1 MGDKHYLQCNR
12 INYSIIIIKKRGI
25 PAQNLSFMTNLVP
38 GTKLVIMEKKV
49 LVTGGAGFIGSHI
62 VDLLI
67 KNNYEVV
74 VVDDLSSGR
83 EENINQKAQFYKLNI
98 TDQKGLAEVFQ
109 QEKPDYI
116 CHEAAQI
123 SVSFSVRDPLFD
135 AQTNI
140 LGSLN
145 LLQCCVNHKIKG
157 IVFASSGGTIYGE
170 PEHFPI
176 TEDYPFRPQS
186 PYGISKVAVEHY
198 LDFYQKN
205 YNLPYVALR
214 YGNVY
219 GPRQDPYGEA
229 GVIAIFIEKML
240 KGEIPIING
249 DGEYIRDY
257 IYVEDVA
264 QANLLALENMVKLS
278 KVVREIEKA
287 KEKEKAETETKAET
301 EIKLNGFNLGTGRGV
316 SVNEIFSLLKE
327 IIKFPHPANY
337 GPPRTGDLRKNIL
350 NCRLISEFLGWQP
363 QFDFSEGLEK
373 TINWFTENI

>member
-1 MGDKHYLQCNR
+1 MAEGKRNMKLEKREKQV
-12 INYSIIIIKKRGI
+12 SESKK
-25 PAQNLSFMTNLVP
+25 T
-38 GTKLVIMEKKV
+38 TV

-67 KNNYEVV
+67 KNNYKVV
-74 VVDDLSSGR
+74 IVDDLSSGR
-83 EENINQKAQFYKLNI
+83 EENINKNARFYKLNI
-98 TDQKGLAEVFQ
+98 TDKKGLAEVFRK
-109 QEKPDYI
+109 EKLDYV

-145 LLQCCVNHKIKG
+145 LLQYCVNYQVKG
-157 IVFASSGGTIYGE
+157 IIFASSGGTIYGE

-176 TEDYPFRPQS
+176 SEDYPFKPQS
-186 PYGISKVAVEHY
+186 PYGISKVAIEYY
-198 LDFYQKN
+198 LNFYQKN
-205 YNLPYVALR
+205 YHIPYVALR

-240 KGEIPIING
+240 KGEIPTING

-264 QANLLALENMVKLS
+264 QANLLVLKNMVKSS
-278 KVVREIEKA
+278 KVVREKEKVTETEAEIKA
-287 KEKEKAETETKAET
+287 KSEP
-301 EIKLNGFNLGTGRGV
+301 EIELNGFNLGIESGV
-316 SVNEIFSLLKE
+316 SVNEIFCLLKE
-327 IIKFPHPANY
+327 IIKFPHPAHY
-337 GPPRTGDLRKNIL
+337 GPPRAGDLRKNIL
-350 NCRLISEFLGWQP
+350 NCHLIKDVLGWQP
-363 QFDFSEGLEK
+363 QFDFSAGLEK
-373 TINWFTENI
+373 TVHWFKENIH

>member
-1 MGDKHYLQCNR
+1 M
-12 INYSIIIIKKRGI
+12 
-25 PAQNLSFMTNLVP
+25 
-38 GTKLVIMEKKV
+38 KLNEKKEQVSENKKVIV
-49 LVTGGAGFIGSHI
+49 LVSGGAGFIGSHI

-67 KNNYEVV
+67 KNNYKVV
-74 VVDDLSSGR
+74 IVDDLSSGR
-83 EENINQKAQFYKLNI
+83 EENVNKKARFYKLSI
-98 TDQKGLAEVFQ
+98 TDQKGLAEVFE
-109 QEKPDYI
+109 QEKPDYV

-145 LLQCCVNHKIKG
+145 LLQCCVCVSHQVKG

-186 PYGISKVAVEHY
+186 PYGISKVTVEHY

-205 YNLPYVALR
+205 YHLPYVALR

-229 GVIAIFIEKML
+229 GVIAIFIERML
-240 KGEIPIING
+240 KGEIPTING

-257 IYVEDVA
+257 VYVEDVA
-264 QANLLALENMVKLS
+264 QANLLALQNMVKLS
-278 KVVREIEKA
+278 EVKVEAQAKA
-287 KEKEKAETETKAET
+287 GAEVKF
-301 EIKLNGFNLGTGRGV
+301 NGFNLGTGRGV

-327 IIKFPHPANY
+327 IIFSLLKEIIKFPHPAHY
-337 GPPRTGDLRKNIL
+337 GPPRAGDLRKNIL
-350 NCRLISEFLGWQP
+350 DCRLIKEVLGWQP
-363 QFDFSEGLEK
+363 QYDFSAGLEK
-373 TINWFTENI
+373 TVSWFKENIK

>member
-1 MGDKHYLQCNR
+1 
-12 INYSIIIIKKRGI
+12 
-25 PAQNLSFMTNLVP
+25 MTNLVP

-74 VVDDLSSGR
+74 IVDDLSSGR
-83 EENINQKAQFYKLNI
+83 EENINQKARFYKLNI
-98 TDQKGLAEVFQ
+98 TDQKRLAEVFK

-135 AQTNI
+135 AHTNI

-145 LLQCCVNHKIKG
+145 LLQCCLNQPVKG

-176 TEDYPFRPQS
+176 SENYPFRPQS
-186 PYGISKVAVEHY
+186 PYGISKVAIEYY

-205 YNLPYVALR
+205 YNLDYISLR

-229 GVIAIFIEKML
+229 GVIAIFIGKML
-240 KGEIPIING
+240 KGEIPTING

-264 QANLLALENMVKLS
+264 QANLLALQNMVKLS
-278 KVVREIEKA
+278 KVVQEKEKA
-287 KEKEKAETETKAET
+287 KEKEKEIESKGEATAELKFNV
-301 EIKLNGFNLGTGRGV
+301 LNLGTERGI
-316 SVNEIFSLLKE
+316 SVNEIFSLLKK

-337 GPPRTGDLRKNIL
+337 GPPRAGDVRKNIL
-350 NCRLISEFLGWQP
+350 DCRLISEVLDWQL
-363 QFDFSEGLEK
+363 QFDFSAGLEK
-373 TINWFTENI
+373 TVNWFKENI

>member
-1 MGDKHYLQCNR
+1 M
-12 INYSIIIIKKRGI
+12 
-25 PAQNLSFMTNLVP
+25 
-38 GTKLVIMEKKV
+38 KLGKKKV

-67 KNNYEVV
+67 KNNYKVV
-74 VVDDLSSGR
+74 IVDDLSSGR
-83 EENINQKAQFYKLNI
+83 EENINKNARFYKLNI
-98 TDQKGLAEVFQ
+98 TDQKRLAEVFK
-109 QEKPDYI
+109 QEKPDYV

-140 LGSLN
+140 LGSLS
-145 LLQCCVNHKIKG
+145 LLQCCLMNQQAKG

-176 TEDYPFRPQS
+176 SENYPFMPQS

-205 YNLPYVALR
+205 YNLNYVSLR

-240 KGEIPIING
+240 KGEIPTING

-264 QANLLALENMVKLS
+264 QASLLALQNMVKLS

-287 KEKEKAETETKAET
+287 KTKEEEKKVSEAKSEVQAKIETEM
-301 EIKLNGFNLGTGRGV
+301 KLNGFNLGTGRGV

-327 IIKFPHPANY
+327 IIKFPHPAHY
-337 GPPRTGDLRKNIL
+337 GSPRAGDLRKNIL
-350 NCRLISEFLGWQP
+350 DCRLINEVLGWQP

-373 TINWFTENI
+373 TVNWFEENI

>member
-1 MGDKHYLQCNR
+1 MARK
-12 INYSIIIIKKRGI
+12 
-25 PAQNLSFMTNLVP
+25 T
-38 GTKLVIMEKKV
+38 V

-62 VDLLI
+62 VDLLTE
-67 KNNYEVV
+67 NNYKVV
-74 VVDDLSSGR
+74 IVDDLSSGK
-83 EENINQKAQFYKLNI
+83 EENINKKARFYKLNI
-98 TDQKGLAEVFQ
+98 TDQKRLAEVFE
-109 QEKPDYI
+109 QEKPDYV

-145 LLQCCVNHKIKG
+145 LLQCCLLNHQIKG

-170 PEHFPI
+170 PELFPI
-176 TEDYPFRPQS
+176 SEDYPFRPQS
-186 PYGISKVAVEHY
+186 PYGISKVAIEYY

-205 YNLPYVALR
+205 YNLDYVSLR

-240 KGEIPIING
+240 KGEVPTING
-249 DGEYIRDY
+249 DGKYIRDY

-264 QANLLALENMVKLS
+264 QANLLALQNMVKLS
-278 KVVREIEKA
+278 KVVQEIEKA
-287 KEKEKAETETKAET
+287 KEKEKITETKVKVKTVTKTESES
-301 EIKLNGFNLGTGRGV
+301 EIKLNGLNLGTGRGV

-327 IIKFPHPANY
+327 IIKFPHPAHY
-337 GPPRTGDLRKNIL
+337 GPPRVGDLRKNIL
-350 NCRLISEFLGWQP
+350 DCHLIKEVLGWQP
-363 QFDFSEGLEK
+363 QFNFSEGLEK
-373 TINWFTENI
+373 TICWFKGNI

>member
-1 MGDKHYLQCNR
+1 VEGR
-12 INYSIIIIKKRGI
+12 KR
-25 PAQNLSFMTNLVP
+25 NM
-38 GTKLVIMEKKV
+38 KLNEKKEQVSENKKATV
-49 LVTGGAGFIGSHI
+49 LVSGGAGFIGSHI

-67 KNNYEVV
+67 DNDYKVV
-74 VVDDLSSGR
+74 IVDDLSSGR
-83 EENINQKAQFYKLNI
+83 EENVNKKARFYKLSI
-98 TDQKGLAEVFQ
+98 TDQKSLAEVFE
-109 QEKPDYI
+109 QEKPDYV

-145 LLQCCVNHKIKG
+145 LLQCCVCVSHPVKG

-170 PEHFPI
+170 PEHLPI

-186 PYGISKVAVEHY
+186 PYGISKVTVENY

-205 YNLPYVALR
+205 YHLPYVALR

-229 GVIAIFIEKML
+229 GVIAIFIERML
-240 KGEIPIING
+240 KGEIPTING

-257 IYVEDVA
+257 VYVEDVA
-264 QANLLALENMVKLS
+264 QANLLALQNMVKLF
-278 KVVREIEKA
+278 KVVLEKGKA
-287 KEKEKAETETKAET
+287 KNREEEKKESEAKVGAQAKAEAEV
-301 EIKLNGFNLGTGRGV
+301 KFNGFNLGTGRGV

-327 IIKFPHPANY
+327 ITKFPYPAHY
-337 GPPRTGDLRKNIL
+337 GPPRAGDLRKNIL
-350 NCRLISEFLGWQP
+350 DCRLIKEVLGWQP
-363 QFDFSEGLEK
+363 EFDFSAGLEK
-373 TINWFTENI
+373 TVNWFKKNI

>member
-1 MGDKHYLQCNR
+1 MKLG
-12 INYSIIIIKKRGI
+12 KKKE
-25 PAQNLSFMTNLVP
+25 QVNEN
-38 GTKLVIMEKKV
+38 EKSTV

-67 KNNYEVV
+67 KNNYKVV
-74 VVDDLSSGR
+74 IVDDLSSGR
-83 EENINQKAQFYKLNI
+83 EENINKNARFYKLNI
-98 TDQKGLAEVFQ
+98 TDQKRLAEVFK
-109 QEKPDYI
+109 QEKPDYV

-123 SVSFSVRDPLFD
+123 SVSFSVRHPLFD
-135 AQTNI
+135 VQTNI
-140 LGSLN
+140 LGSLI
-145 LLQCCVNHKIKG
+145 LLQCCLMNHQVKG

-170 PEHFPI
+170 PEYFPI

-198 LDFYQKN
+198 LDFYQKS
-205 YNLPYVALR
+205 YHLPYVALR

-240 KGEIPIING
+240 KGEIPTING

-264 QANLLALENMVKLS
+264 QANLLALQNMVKLS
-278 KVVREIEKA
+278 KVVQEKEKA
-287 KEKEKAETETKAET
+287 KEKEKEIEGKGEAAAELKF
-301 EIKLNGFNLGTGRGV
+301 NGLNLGTGRGV

-327 IIKFPHPANY
+327 IIKFPHPAHY
-337 GPPRTGDLRKNIL
+337 GPPRAGDLRKNIL
-350 NCRLISEFLGWQP
+350 DCRIINEVLGWQS
-363 QFDFSEGLEK
+363 QFDFSAGLEK
-373 TINWFTENI
+373 TVNWFKENI

>member
-1 MGDKHYLQCNR
+1 MKLE
-12 INYSIIIIKKRGI
+12 KRKEEV
-25 PAQNLSFMTNLVP
+25 NEN
-38 GTKLVIMEKKV
+38 EKTIV
-49 LVTGGAGFIGSHI
+49 LVTGGAGFIASHI

-74 VVDDLSSGR
+74 IVDDLSSGR
-83 EENINQKAQFYKLNI
+83 EGNINKNARFYKLDI
-98 TDQKGLAEVFQ
+98 TDQKGLAEVFK
-109 QEKPDYI
+109 QEKPDYV

-145 LLQCCVNHKIKG
+145 ILQCCVNHQVKG

-176 TEDYPFRPQS
+176 SEDYPFRPQS

-198 LDFYQKN
+198 LDFYKKN

-240 KGEIPIING
+240 KEEIPTING

-264 QANLLALENMVKLS
+264 QANLLALQNMVKLS
-278 KVVREIEKA
+278 RVVQGKEKTKG
-287 KEKEKAETETKAET
+287 KEKEIKGKSEAVTELKF
-301 EIKLNGFNLGTGRGV
+301 NGLNLGTGRGV

-327 IIKFPHPANY
+327 IIKFSHPANY
-337 GPPRTGDLRKNIL
+337 GPPREGDLRKNIL
-350 NCRLISEFLGWQP
+350 NCHLISEILGWQT

-373 TINWFTENI
+373 TVKWFKENI

>member
-1 MGDKHYLQCNR
+1 
-12 INYSIIIIKKRGI
+12 
-25 PAQNLSFMTNLVP
+25 MTNLVP

-67 KNNYEVV
+67 DNNYKVV
-74 VVDDLSSGR
+74 IVDDLSSGR
-83 EENINQKAQFYKLNI
+83 EENVNKKARFYKLDI
-98 TDQKGLAEVFQ
+98 TDQNGLAEVFK
-109 QEKPDYI
+109 QEKPDYVF
-116 CHEAAQI
+116 HEAAQI
-123 SVSFSVRDPLFD
+123 SVSFSVKHPLFD
-135 AQTNI
+135 VQTNI
-140 LGSLN
+140 LGSLI
-145 LLQCCVNHKIKG
+145 LLQCCLMNHQVKG

-205 YNLPYVALR
+205 YHLPYVALR

-240 KGEIPIING
+240 KGEIPTING

-264 QANLLALENMVKLS
+264 QANLLALQNMVKLS
-278 KVVREIEKA
+278 KVVQEKEKA
-287 KEKEKAETETKAET
+287 KEKEKEIEGKGEAVAELKF
-301 EIKLNGFNLGTGRGV
+301 NGLNLGTGRGI
-316 SVNEIFSLLKE
+316 SVNEIFSLLKK

-337 GPPRTGDLRKNIL
+337 GPPRAGDLRKNIL
-350 NCRLISEFLGWQP
+350 DCHLIKDVLGWQP
-363 QFDFSEGLEK
+363 QFDFSAGLEK
-373 TINWFTENI
+373 TVCWFKENIH

>member
-1 MGDKHYLQCNR
+1 
-12 INYSIIIIKKRGI
+12 
-25 PAQNLSFMTNLVP
+25 VP
-38 GTKLVIMEKKV
+38 GTFVSLFVEERKENMKLEKRKEQVNENEKTIV

-74 VVDDLSSGR
+74 IVDDLSYGR
-83 EENINQKAQFYKLNI
+83 EENINKNARFYKLDI
-98 TDQKGLAEVFQ
+98 TDQKGLAEVFK
-109 QEKPDYI
+109 QEKPDYV

-135 AQTNI
+135 AQTH
-140 LGSLN
+140 
-145 LLQCCVNHKIKG
+145 QVKG

-176 TEDYPFRPQS
+176 SEDYPFRPQS
-186 PYGISKVAVEHY
+186 PYGISKIAVEHY

-240 KGEIPIING
+240 KGEIPTING

-264 QANLLALENMVKLS
+264 QANLLALQNMVKLS
-278 KVVREIEKA
+278 KVVQEEG
-287 KEKEKAETETKAET
+287 KEKIKEEEKKESDTGTEPET
-301 EIKLNGFNLGTGRGV
+301 KLNGFNLGTGRGV

-337 GPPRTGDLRKNIL
+337 GPPRAGDLRKNIL
-350 NCRLISEFLGWQP
+350 NCHLISELLGWQT

-373 TINWFTENI
+373 TVNWFKENI

>member
-1 MGDKHYLQCNR
+1 MKL
-12 INYSIIIIKKRGI
+12 KKREE
-25 PAQNLSFMTNLVP
+25 QVSEN
-38 GTKLVIMEKKV
+38 EKSTV

-67 KNNYEVV
+67 DNNYKVV
-74 VVDDLSSGR
+74 IVDDLSSGR
-83 EENINQKAQFYKLNI
+83 EENVNKKARFYKLDI
-98 TDQKGLAEVFQ
+98 TDQNGLAEVFK
-109 QEKPDYI
+109 QEKPDYV

-145 LLQCCVNHKIKG
+145 LLQCCLMNHQVKG

-186 PYGISKVAVEHY
+186 PYGISKVAIEHY

-205 YNLPYVALR
+205 YHLPCISLR

-240 KGEIPIING
+240 KGEIPTING

-264 QANLLALENMVKLS
+264 RANLLALQNMVKLS
-278 KVVREIEKA
+278 KVIQKNEKA
-287 KEKEKAETETKAET
+287 KENEK
-301 EIKLNGFNLGTGRGV
+301 EIKDKGEAVAELKFNGLNLGTGRGV
-316 SVNEIFSLLKE
+316 SVNEIFSLLRK
-327 IIKFPHPANY
+327 IIKYPHPAHY
-337 GPPRTGDLRKNIL
+337 GPPRAGDLRKNIL
-350 NCRLISEFLGWQP
+350 DCRLIKEVLGWQP
-363 QFDFSEGLEK
+363 KFDFSAGLEK
-373 TINWFTENI
+373 TVRWFKENIH

>member
-1 MGDKHYLQCNR
+1 MARK
-12 INYSIIIIKKRGI
+12 
-25 PAQNLSFMTNLVP
+25 T
-38 GTKLVIMEKKV
+38 V

-74 VVDDLSSGR
+74 IVDDLSFGR
-83 EENINQKAQFYKLNI
+83 EENINKKARFYKLNI
-98 TDQKGLAEVFQ
+98 TDQKRLAEVFM
-109 QEKPDYI
+109 QEKPDYV

-145 LLQCCVNHKIKG
+145 LLQCCLLNHQVKG

-170 PEHFPI
+170 PENFPI
-176 TEDYPFRPQS
+176 SEDYPFWPQS
-186 PYGISKVAVEHY
+186 PYGISKVAIEYY

-205 YNLPYVALR
+205 YNLDYISLR

-240 KGEIPIING
+240 KGEIPTING

-264 QANLLALENMVKLS
+264 QANLLALQNMVKLP
-278 KVVREIEKA
+278 KVVQEIEKA
-287 KEKEKAETETKAET
+287 KEKEKITETKVKAKTLTKTESES
-301 EIKLNGFNLGTGRGV
+301 EIKFNGFNLGTGKGI
-316 SVNEIFSLLKE
+316 SVNEIFYLLKE
-327 IIKFPHPANY
+327 IVKFSHTAHY
-337 GPPRTGDLRKNIL
+337 GPPRAGDLRKNIL
-350 NCRLISEFLGWQP
+350 DCHLIKEVLGWQP
-363 QFDFSEGLEK
+363 QFNFSEGLER
-373 TINWFTENI
+373 TVNWFKENI

>member
-1 MGDKHYLQCNR
+1 MKLE
-12 INYSIIIIKKRGI
+12 KRKE
-25 PAQNLSFMTNLVP
+25 QVSKN
-38 GTKLVIMEKKV
+38 EKTTV

-62 VDLLI
+62 VDLLV
-67 KNNYEVV
+67 KNNYEIVI
-74 VVDDLSSGR
+74 VDDLSSGR
-83 EENINQKAQFYKLNI
+83 EENINQKARFYKLNI
-98 TDQKGLAEVFQ
+98 TDQKGLTEVFE
-109 QEKPDYI
+109 QEKPDYV

-145 LLQCCVNHKIKG
+145 LLQCCINHQVKG

-170 PEHFPI
+170 PEIFPI
-176 TEDYPFRPQS
+176 TEDFPFRPQS

-229 GVIAIFIEKML
+229 GVIAIFIERML
-240 KGEIPIING
+240 KGEVPTING

-264 QANLLALENMVKLS
+264 QANLLALQNMVKLS
-278 KVVREIEKA
+278 KA
-287 KEKEKAETETKAET
+287 KAEAQVKAGA
-301 EIKLNGFNLGTGRGV
+301 EIKFNGFNLGTGRGI
-316 SVNEIFSLLKE
+316 SVNEIFSLLRE
-327 IIKFPHPANY
+327 NIKFPHPANY
-337 GPPRTGDLRKNIL
+337 GPPREGDLRKNIL
-350 NCRLISEFLGWQP
+350 DCRLINEVLGWQSK
-363 QFDFSEGLEK
+363 FDFSKGLEK
-373 TINWFTENI
+373 TVHWFKENI

>member
-1 MGDKHYLQCNR
+1 VSEN
-12 INYSIIIIKKRGI
+12 
-25 PAQNLSFMTNLVP
+25 
-38 GTKLVIMEKKV
+38 EKNTV

-74 VVDDLSSGR
+74 IVDDLSSGR
-83 EENINQKAQFYKLNI
+83 EENVNKKARFHKLNI
-98 TDQKGLAEVFQ
+98 TDQKGLAEVFE
-109 QEKPDYI
+109 QEKPDYV

-140 LGSLN
+140 FGSLN
-145 LLQCCVNHKIKG
+145 LLKCCLLNHHVKG

-170 PEHFPI
+170 PEKFPI
-176 TEDYPFRPQS
+176 SEEYPFRPLS
-186 PYGISKVAVEHY
+186 PYGISKVTVEHY

-240 KGEIPIING
+240 KGEIPTING
-249 DGEYIRDY
+249 DGKYIRDY

-264 QANLLALENMVKLS
+264 KANLLALQNVVKLS
-278 KVVREIEKA
+278 KVVQKKEKA
-287 KEKEKAETETKAET
+287 KTKEEEKKEFEAKAEAQAKTETELKF
-301 EIKLNGFNLGTGRGV
+301 NGFNLGTGRGV

-327 IIKFPHPANY
+327 IIKFPHPAHY
-337 GPPRTGDLRKNIL
+337 GPPRAGDLRKNIL
-350 NCRLISEFLGWQP
+350 NCSLIREVLEWQP
-363 QFDFSEGLEK
+363 RYDFSGGLEK
-373 TINWFTENI
+373 TVNWFKENI

>member
-1 MGDKHYLQCNR
+1 MKLE
-12 INYSIIIIKKRGI
+12 KRKE
-25 PAQNLSFMTNLVP
+25 QVRENERT
-38 GTKLVIMEKKV
+38 TV

-67 KNNYEVV
+67 KHDYQAVI
-74 VVDDLSSGR
+74 VDDLSSGR
-83 EENINQKAQFYKLNI
+83 EENMNKKARFYELDI
-98 TDQKGLAEVFQ
+98 TDQNGLAEVFN
-109 QEKPDYI
+109 QEKPDYV

-123 SVSFSVRDPLFD
+123 SVSFSVRDSLFD
-135 AQTNI
+135 AKTNI

-145 LLQCCVNHKIKG
+145 LLQCCVNHQAKG

-176 TEDYPFRPQS
+176 TEGYPFSPQS
-186 PYGISKVAVEHY
+186 PYGISKVAVEYY

-205 YNLPYVALR
+205 CHLPYVALR

-240 KGEIPIING
+240 KGEIPTING

-264 QANLLALENMVKLS
+264 QANLLALQNMVKLS
-278 KVVREIEKA
+278 KVVQKKEKA
-287 KEKEKAETETKAET
+287 KEKEK
-301 EIKLNGFNLGTGRGV
+301 EIEGKGEAVSELKFNSLNLGTGRGV
-316 SVNEIFSLLKE
+316 SVNEIFSLLKK

-337 GPPRTGDLRKNIL
+337 GPPRAGDLRKNIL
-350 NCRLISEFLGWQP
+350 NCRLISEVLGWQP
-363 QFDFSEGLEK
+363 QFDFLEGLEK
-373 TINWFTENI
+373 TVSWFKENF

>member
-1 MGDKHYLQCNR
+1 
-12 INYSIIIIKKRGI
+12 
-25 PAQNLSFMTNLVP
+25 MTNLVP

-74 VVDDLSSGR
+74 IVDDLSSGR
-83 EENINQKAQFYKLNI
+83 EENINQKARFYKLNI
-98 TDQKGLAEVFQ
+98 TDQKRLAEVFK

-145 LLQCCVNHKIKG
+145 LLQCCLNQQVKG

-176 TEDYPFRPQS
+176 SENYPFRPQS
-186 PYGISKVAVEHY
+186 PYGISKVAIEYY

-205 YNLPYVALR
+205 YNLDYISLR

-229 GVIAIFIEKML
+229 GVIAIFIGKML
-240 KGEIPIING
+240 KGEIPTING

-264 QANLLALENMVKLS
+264 QANLLALQNMVKLS
-278 KVVREIEKA
+278 KVVQEKEKA
-287 KEKEKAETETKAET
+287 KEKEKEIESKGEATAELKFNV
-301 EIKLNGFNLGTGRGV
+301 LNLGTERGI
-316 SVNEIFSLLKE
+316 SVNEIFSLLKK

-337 GPPRTGDLRKNIL
+337 GPPRAGDVRKNIL
-350 NCRLISEFLGWQP
+350 DCRLISEVLDWQL
-363 QFDFSEGLEK
+363 QFDFSAGLEK
-373 TINWFTENI
+373 TVNWFKENI